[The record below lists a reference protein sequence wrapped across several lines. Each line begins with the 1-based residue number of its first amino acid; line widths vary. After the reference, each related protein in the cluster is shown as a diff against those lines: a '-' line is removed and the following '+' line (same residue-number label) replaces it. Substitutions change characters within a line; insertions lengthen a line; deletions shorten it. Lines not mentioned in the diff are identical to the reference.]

1 MNKIIDLRSDT
12 VSLPTDE
19 MREAIYRAELGDDV
33 YGEDPTVNALEAKAA
48 QIFGM
53 ESAVLVASGT
63 MGNLVASLAQCQ
75 RGDEVIVGNKSHLL
89 LYEVANLAVTGG
101 IQIRP
106 IENKDDGTFD
116 LNELELVIRG
126 DDIHVPR
133 TKMVVIENTHNRCSG
148 AVIGLDH
155 IKEIS
160 KLARSRDMKVHI
172 DGARIFNAALALGVT
187 PDKLVENADTITF
200 CLSKGLSCPI
210 GSIVCGSKETILE
223 VRRNRKMLGGGM
235 RQAGIFAA
243 AGVVALDTM
252 VDRMSEDHN
261 NAKTLAQ
268 GIAEIDGLQVEP
280 NMIKTNIVIVEVL
293 AKPITKFISDLK
305 EKGLLVSH
313 ADTNRV
319 RLVTHY
325 GIEES
330 DISKTL
336 EIVDSAISN

>member
-12 VSLPTDE
+12 VSLPTEE

-33 YGEDPTVNALEAKAA
+33 YGEDPTVNALESKAA
-48 QIFGM
+48 EIFGM

-63 MGNLVASLAQCQ
+63 MGNLVAGLAQCQ
-75 RGDEVIVGNKSHLL
+75 RGDEVIVGSKSHLL

-106 IENKDDGTFD
+106 IENKDDGSFD
-116 LNELELVIRG
+116 LDELSSVIRG

-155 IKEIS
+155 IEEIA

-210 GSIVCGSKETILE
+210 GSIVCGSYETILE

-243 AGVVALDTM
+243 AGIVALDTM
-252 VDRMSEDHN
+252 VDRMDEDHK

-268 GIAEIDGLQVEP
+268 GISEIDGLQVDP
-280 NMIKTNIVIVEVL
+280 NMIKTNIVIVDVL
-293 AKPITKFISDLK
+293 AKPISKFISDLK

-330 DISKTL
+330 DITKTL

>member
-155 IKEIS
+155 MKEIS
-160 KLARSRDMKVHI
+160 QLARSRDMKVHI

-200 CLSKGLSCPI
+200 
-210 GSIVCGSKETILE
+210 
-223 VRRNRKMLGGGM
+223 
-235 RQAGIFAA
+235 
-243 AGVVALDTM
+243 
-252 VDRMSEDHN
+252 
-261 NAKTLAQ
+261 
-268 GIAEIDGLQVEP
+268 
-280 NMIKTNIVIVEVL
+280 
-293 AKPITKFISDLK
+293 
-305 EKGLLVSH
+305 
-313 ADTNRV
+313 
-319 RLVTHY
+319 
-325 GIEES
+325 
-330 DISKTL
+330 
-336 EIVDSAISN
+336 

>member
-1 MNKIIDLRSDT
+1 
-12 VSLPTDE
+12 

>member
-1 MNKIIDLRSDT
+1 MSNIIDLRSDT

-19 MREAIYRAELGDDV
+19 MREAIYHATLGDDV
-33 YGEDPTVNALEAKAA
+33 YGEDPTVNALEEKAA
-48 QIFGM
+48 KILGM
-53 ESAVLVASGT
+53 ESAVSVASGT
-63 MGNLVASLAQCQ
+63 MGNLVASLAHCQ

-106 IENKDDGTFD
+106 IENRDDGTFD
-116 LNELELVIRG
+116 LDELAGVIRG

-148 AVIGLDH
+148 AVISLDH
-155 IKEIS
+155 MKEVAD
-160 KLARSRDMKVHI
+160 LAHSRDMKVHV

-187 PDKLVENADTITF
+187 PDKIVQNADTVTF

-210 GSIVCGSKETILE
+210 GSVVCGDKETILE

-243 AGVVALDTM
+243 PGIIALDTM
-252 VDRMSEDHN
+252 IDRMDEDHQ
-261 NAKTLAQ
+261 NAKLLAQ
-268 GIAEIDGLQVEP
+268 GIAEIDGLKIDP
-280 NMIKTNIVIVEVL
+280 DMINTNIVIMEVL
-293 AKPITKFISDLK
+293 TKPIIDFISNLK

-313 ADTNRV
+313 ADTNRA

-325 GIEES
+325 GIESS
-330 DISKTL
+330 DIKKTL
-336 EIVDSAISN
+336 EIIDSAISS

>member
-33 YGEDPTVNALEAKAA
+33 YGEDPTVNAFEAKAA

>member
-1 MNKIIDLRSDT
+1 
-12 VSLPTDE
+12 
-19 MREAIYRAELGDDV
+19 
-33 YGEDPTVNALEAKAA
+33 
-48 QIFGM
+48 
-53 ESAVLVASGT
+53 
-63 MGNLVASLAQCQ
+63 
-75 RGDEVIVGNKSHLL
+75 
-89 LYEVANLAVTGG
+89 
-101 IQIRP
+101 
-106 IENKDDGTFD
+106 
-116 LNELELVIRG
+116 
-126 DDIHVPR
+126 
-133 TKMVVIENTHNRCSG
+133 MVVIENTHNRCSG

-160 KLARSRDMKVHI
+160 TLARSRDMKVHI

>member
-330 DISKTL
+330 DINKTL

>member
-1 MNKIIDLRSDT
+1 
-12 VSLPTDE
+12 
-19 MREAIYRAELGDDV
+19 
-33 YGEDPTVNALEAKAA
+33 
-48 QIFGM
+48 
-53 ESAVLVASGT
+53 
-63 MGNLVASLAQCQ
+63 
-75 RGDEVIVGNKSHLL
+75 
-89 LYEVANLAVTGG
+89 
-101 IQIRP
+101 
-106 IENKDDGTFD
+106 
-116 LNELELVIRG
+116 
-126 DDIHVPR
+126 
-133 TKMVVIENTHNRCSG
+133 
-148 AVIGLDH
+148 
-155 IKEIS
+155 
-160 KLARSRDMKVHI
+160 
-172 DGARIFNAALALGVT
+172 
-187 PDKLVENADTITF
+187 
-200 CLSKGLSCPI
+200 
-210 GSIVCGSKETILE
+210 
-223 VRRNRKMLGGGM
+223 M

>member
-252 VDRMSEDHN
+252 VLSLIH
-261 NAKTLAQ
+261 
-268 GIAEIDGLQVEP
+268 I
-280 NMIKTNIVIVEVL
+280 
-293 AKPITKFISDLK
+293 
-305 EKGLLVSH
+305 
-313 ADTNRV
+313 
-319 RLVTHY
+319 
-325 GIEES
+325 
-330 DISKTL
+330 
-336 EIVDSAISN
+336 

>member
-305 EKGLLVSH
+305 GKGLLVSH

>member
-252 VDRMSEDHN
+252 VDRMSEDHK

-330 DISKTL
+330 DISKAL

>member
-330 DISKTL
+330 DISKAL

>member
-19 MREAIYRAELGDDV
+19 MREAIYRAELADDV

>member
-12 VSLPTDE
+12 VSLPTEE

-33 YGEDPTVNALEAKAA
+33 YGEDPTVNALESKAA

-63 MGNLVASLAQCQ
+63 MGNLVAGLAQCQ
-75 RGDEVIVGNKSHLL
+75 RGDEVIVGSKSHLL

-106 IENKDDGTFD
+106 IENKDDGSFD
-116 LNELELVIRG
+116 LDELSSVIRG

-155 IKEIS
+155 IEEIA

-210 GSIVCGSKETILE
+210 GSIVCGSHETILE

-235 RQAGIFAA
+235 R
-243 AGVVALDTM
+243 
-252 VDRMSEDHN
+252 
-261 NAKTLAQ
+261 
-268 GIAEIDGLQVEP
+268 
-280 NMIKTNIVIVEVL
+280 
-293 AKPITKFISDLK
+293 
-305 EKGLLVSH
+305 
-313 ADTNRV
+313 
-319 RLVTHY
+319 
-325 GIEES
+325 
-330 DISKTL
+330 
-336 EIVDSAISN
+336 SACPLP

>member
-12 VSLPTDE
+12 VSLPTEE

-33 YGEDPTVNALEAKAA
+33 YGEDPTVNALESKAA

-63 MGNLVASLAQCQ
+63 MGNLVAGLAQCQ
-75 RGDEVIVGNKSHLL
+75 RGDEVIVGSKSHLL

-106 IENKDDGTFD
+106 IENKDDGSFD
-116 LNELELVIRG
+116 LDELSSVIRG

-155 IKEIS
+155 IEEIA

-210 GSIVCGSKETILE
+210 GSIVCGSHETILE

-243 AGVVALDTM
+243 AGIVALDTM
-252 VDRMSEDHN
+252 VDRMDEDHK

-268 GIAEIDGLQVEP
+268 GISEIDGLQVDP
-280 NMIKTNIVIVEVL
+280 NMIKTNIVIVDVL
-293 AKPITKFISDLK
+293 AKPISKFISDLK

-330 DISKTL
+330 DITKTL

>member
-172 DGARIFNAALALGVT
+172 DGARIFNAALALGVA

>member
-155 IKEIS
+155 MKEIS
-160 KLARSRDMKVHI
+160 QLARSRDMKVHI

>member
-160 KLARSRDMKVHI
+160 TLARSRDMKVHI

>member
-1 MNKIIDLRSDT
+1 
-12 VSLPTDE
+12 
-19 MREAIYRAELGDDV
+19 
-33 YGEDPTVNALEAKAA
+33 
-48 QIFGM
+48 M

>member
-33 YGEDPTVNALEAKAA
+33 YGEDPTVNALESKAA

-63 MGNLVASLAQCQ
+63 MGNLVASLSQCQ

-172 DGARIFNAALALGVT
+172 DGARIFNAALALGVS

-210 GSIVCGSKETILE
+210 GSIVCGSEETILE

-252 VDRMSEDHN
+252 IDRMAEDHK

-268 GIAEIDGLQVEP
+268 GISEIDGLQVEP

-293 AKPITKFISDLK
+293 AKPISKFISDLK

>member
-235 RQAGIFAA
+235 RQAGIIAA
-243 AGVVALDTM
+243 AGLYALQNNIE
-252 VDRMSEDHN
+252 RLSEDHK
-261 NAKTLAQ
+261 NAQL
-268 GIAEIDGLQVEP
+268 
-280 NMIKTNIVIVEVL
+280 L
-293 AKPITKFISDLK
+293 AKGLNEIEQLTIDPKSVQTNMVFVDAHKIDCQELTSFLK
-305 EKGLLVSH
+305 SNGVLIQGSGLL
-313 ADTNRV
+313 
-319 RLVTHY
+319 RLVTHL
-325 GIEES
+325 
-330 DISKTL
+330 DIREKDITT
-336 EIVDSAISN
+336 AIKAFKAYFN

>member
-243 AGVVALDTM
+243 SGIVALDTM

>member
-1 MNKIIDLRSDT
+1 
-12 VSLPTDE
+12 
-19 MREAIYRAELGDDV
+19 
-33 YGEDPTVNALEAKAA
+33 
-48 QIFGM
+48 
-53 ESAVLVASGT
+53 
-63 MGNLVASLAQCQ
+63 
-75 RGDEVIVGNKSHLL
+75 
-89 LYEVANLAVTGG
+89 
-101 IQIRP
+101 
-106 IENKDDGTFD
+106 
-116 LNELELVIRG
+116 
-126 DDIHVPR
+126 
-133 TKMVVIENTHNRCSG
+133 
-148 AVIGLDH
+148 
-155 IKEIS
+155 
-160 KLARSRDMKVHI
+160 MKVHI

-305 EKGLLVSH
+305 DKGLLVSH

-330 DISKTL
+330 DISKAL

>member
-1 MNKIIDLRSDT
+1 MSNIIDLRSDT

-19 MREAIYRAELGDDV
+19 MREAIYHATLGDDV
-33 YGEDPTVNALEAKAA
+33 YGEDPTVNALEEKAA
-48 QIFGM
+48 KILGM

-63 MGNLVASLAQCQ
+63 MGNLVASLAHCQ

-106 IENKDDGTFD
+106 IENRDDGTFD
-116 LNELELVIRG
+116 LDELAGVIRG

-148 AVIGLDH
+148 AVISLDH
-155 IKEIS
+155 MKEVAD
-160 KLARSRDMKVHI
+160 LAHSRDMKVHV

-187 PDKLVENADTITF
+187 PDKIVQNADTVTF

-210 GSIVCGSKETILE
+210 GSVVCGDKETILE
-223 VRRNRKMLGGGM
+223 VRRNRKMLGGGL
-235 RQAGIFAA
+235 RQAGIIAA
-243 AGVVALDTM
+243 PGIIALDTM
-252 VDRMSEDHN
+252 IDRMDEDHQ
-261 NAKTLAQ
+261 NAKLLAQ
-268 GIAEIDGLQVEP
+268 GIAEIDGLKIDP
-280 NMIKTNIVIVEVL
+280 DMINTNIVIMEVL
-293 AKPITKFISDLK
+293 TKPIIDFISNLK

-313 ADTNRV
+313 ADTNRA

-325 GIEES
+325 GIESS
-330 DISKTL
+330 DIKKTL
-336 EIVDSAISN
+336 EIIDSAISS

>member
-33 YGEDPTVNALEAKAA
+33 YGEDPTLNALEAKAA

>member
-280 NMIKTNIVIVEVL
+280 TMIKTNIVIVEVL

>member
-12 VSLPTDE
+12 VSLPTEE

-33 YGEDPTVNALEAKAA
+33 YGEDPTVNALESKAA

-63 MGNLVASLAQCQ
+63 MGNLVAGLAQCQ
-75 RGDEVIVGNKSHLL
+75 RGDEVIVGSKSHLL

-106 IENKDDGTFD
+106 IENKDDGSFD
-116 LNELELVIRG
+116 LDELSSVIRG

-155 IKEIS
+155 IEEIA

-210 GSIVCGSKETILE
+210 GSIVCGSYETILE

-243 AGVVALDTM
+243 AGIVALDTM
-252 VDRMSEDHN
+252 VDRMDEDHK

-268 GIAEIDGLQVEP
+268 GISEIDGLQVDP
-280 NMIKTNIVIVEVL
+280 NMIKTNIVIVDVL
-293 AKPITKFISDLK
+293 AKPISKFISDLK

-330 DISKTL
+330 DITKTL